1 MILHNIFDIFIYNW
15 SKIRNIM
22 TNFQKLR
29 TRPPKINYPVIKSSN
44 DNMTAQYTFSGSW
57 AYQILPLR

>member
-22 TNFQKLR
+22 TNLQKLR
-29 TRPPKINYPVIKSSN
+29 TRPPKINYTVIKSSIVYL
-44 DNMTAQYTFSGSW
+44 TVQYTFSGSW
-57 AYQILPLR
+57 AYQLLPLR